1 MDIGEISEL
10 ERRLL
15 TETYTFELDSAGQP
29 IPTEELLGIL
39 ETDPT
44 TLRLAFRRLSL
55 KGLLVG
61 QQLTVRAKLFV
72 EDHGLLPDDRWNEVQ
87 AYRQVL
93 AVTLVEML
101 TQDASLEGINAD
113 ALLLH
118 LPQKPGMLEF
128 NLDVMADRGF
138 IHLLRGNRITFGPRL
153 RAVVGR

>member
-15 TETYTFELDSAGQP
+15 TETYTFELDSVGQP
-29 IPTEELLGIL
+29 IPNEDLIAILGI
-39 ETDPT
+39 DAV
-44 TLRLAFRRLSL
+44 TLRLEFRKLAL
-55 KGLLVG
+55 KGLLIG
-61 QQLTVRAKLFV
+61 QQLSVRGKLFV
-72 EDHGLLPDDRWNEVQ
+72 EDQGLLPDDRWNEIQ

-138 IHLLRGNRITFGPRL
+138 IHLLRGNRITIGPRL